1 MVTLT
6 FKVTDLEAHQ
16 LREAAANEGS
26 TLSNFLRKK
35 VFTDSNSSLITSLN
49 VAQADLR
56 KLLELAKDV
65 KFNQQISDAFL
76 QIVIKNLEP
85 DKADKLISDTIIQ
98 AYERAGEKN
107 ELDPKKNE
115 V

>member
-1 MVTLT
+1 MVSIA
-6 FKVTDLEAHQ
+6 FRVSDAEAKQ
-16 LREAAANEGS
+16 IRDAALNEGS
-26 TLSNFLRKK
+26 TVSQYVRKK

-65 KFNQQISDAFL
+65 KFSQSISDAFL

-85 DKADKLISDTIIQ
+85 EKADKLISDTLLEV
-98 AYERAGEKN
+98 YKRAGEKN

>member
-6 FKVTDLEAHQ
+6 FKVSDAEAKQ
-16 LREAAANEGS
+16 IRDAALNEGS
-26 TLSNFLRKK
+26 TVSQYVRKK
-35 VFTDSNSSLITSLN
+35 VFSDSNSSLITSLN
-49 VAQADLR
+49 VVQAELR

-85 DKADKLISDTIIQ
+85 DKAGKLISDTIVQ
-98 AYERAGEKN
+98 AYKREGEKN
-107 ELDPKKNE
+107 ELDPQENKI
-115 V
+115 